1 MAEQL
6 IRRELTPADDAKLVA
21 RLGEELSK
29 VK

>member
-1 MAEQL
+1 M

-21 RLGEELSK
+21 RVGEELSK